1 MPPSRAA
8 IVLSS
13 RRSIGPPEVLSMS
26 IVVSAR
32 KLRVAKLSRRPTVYV
47 AVRLMLVRLTEPGT
61 MPVAVT
67 VAAGAPLLLGAG
79 GVVAA
84 AGSAGGRGG
93 GGAAP
98 GRAGGPGGGAPAPP
112 RPPPRVTAPPP
123 PPTAAGGG

>member
-67 VAAGAPLLLGAG
+67 VAAGATLL
-79 GVVAA
+79 
-84 AGSAGGRGG
+84 
-93 GGAAP
+93 
-98 GRAGGPGGGAPAPP
+98 GGPGGRGAASDSAAGGAGGGASAGGPTRGGPPARAPP
-112 RPPPRVTAPPP
+112 RPAARRPRALSPPP
-123 PPTAAGGG
+123 

>member
-1 MPPSRAA
+1 MPPRRAA

-67 VAAGAPLLLGAG
+67 VAAGAALLLAG
-79 GVVAA
+79 
-84 AGSAGGRGG
+84 GGRG
-93 GGAAP
+93 AALGFS
-98 GRAGGPGGGAPAPP
+98 GR
-112 RPPPRVTAPPP
+112 
-123 PPTAAGGG
+123 AAGGGVSSVVASAA